1 MPADHTATGRGRRER
16 RTVENREFDA
26 FARRI
31 VRAYA
36 RRVAD
41 GDVEALV
48 ALRQLSSVL
57 EDATKDAVAGLR
69 QFGYSWAEIA
79 ARLGV
84 TRQAAQM
91 RWGRHPND
99 CDHLVTGSDRF
110 VRAAAERTVS
120 ARSVNSVQPLFDL
133 SQKGVR

>member
-1 MPADHTATGRGRRER
+1 MPADRTVTGRRRER

-79 ARLGV
+79 ARLGLSHGTV
-84 TRQAAQM
+84 R
-91 RWGRHPND
+91 NY
-99 CDHLVTGSDRF
+99 LSDAIGKLGVGNRIEAY
-110 VRAAAERTVS
+110 RL
-120 ARSVNSVQPLFDL
+120 ARE
-133 SQKGVR
+133 KGWL